1 MTPLG
6 TWTII
11 SNLKAFRLLETNSVT
26 QLQRKEKNS
35 INRTISFIMINIVV
49 RLGELINISQSEVTE
64 VSGESIA

>member
-49 RLGELINISQSEVTE
+49 HLGELINISQSEVTE

>member
-11 SNLKAFRLLETNSVT
+11 YNLKAFRLLETNSVT

-49 RLGELINISQSEVTE
+49 HLGELINISQSEVTE